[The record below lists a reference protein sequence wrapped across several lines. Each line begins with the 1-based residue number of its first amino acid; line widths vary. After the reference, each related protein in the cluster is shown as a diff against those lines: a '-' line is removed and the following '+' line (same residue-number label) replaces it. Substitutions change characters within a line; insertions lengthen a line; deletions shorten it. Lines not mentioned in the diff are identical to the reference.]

1 MASREQI
8 QTLLGALKAAS
19 PSQMLQS
26 IDAGAAGMRAILLYL
41 ADAQENVTASRIS
54 DYMKVSTARVT
65 VLLQK
70 LEAKGLI
77 EKERDPQDNRR
88 VQVALS
94 ARGREVALQMQ
105 EQVNAR
111 VEAMIDQIGM
121 ERMLEFA
128 ALSQEIH
135 SIFQPAEIDL

>member
-8 QTLLGALKAAS
+8 QTLLEALKNAS
-19 PSQMLQS
+19 PSQMFQS
-26 IDAGAAGMRAILLYL
+26 IDAGAAGMRAILLCL
-41 ADAQENVTASRIS
+41 ADTQENVTASRIS

-70 LEAKGLI
+70 MEAKGLI

-88 VQVALS
+88 VKVALS
-94 ARGREVALQMQ
+94 AHGRKVASQMQ
-105 EQVNAR
+105 EQVNTH

-128 ALSQEIH
+128 AISQEIH
-135 SIFQPAEIDL
+135 SIFRPTEIDL

>member
-8 QTLLGALKAAS
+8 QTLLEALKEAS
-19 PSQMLQS
+19 PSQMFQS

-41 ADAQENVTASRIS
+41 ADAQEKVTASKIS

-70 LEAKGLI
+70 MEVRGLI
-77 EKERDPQDNRR
+77 EKKRDPEDNRR
-88 VQVALS
+88 IKVALS
-94 ARGREVALQMQ
+94 ARGRELAAQMQ
-105 EQVNAR
+105 EQVNAH

-128 ALSQEIH
+128 AISQEIH
-135 SIFQPAEIDL
+135 SILPEEMDL

>member
-8 QTLLGALKAAS
+8 QTLLEALKEAS
-19 PSQMLQS
+19 PSQMFQS

-41 ADAQENVTASRIS
+41 ADAQENVTASKIS

-70 LEAKGLI
+70 MEVRGLI
-77 EKERDPQDNRR
+77 EKKRDPEDNRR
-88 VQVALS
+88 IKVALS
-94 ARGREVALQMQ
+94 ARGRELAAQMQ
-105 EQVNAR
+105 KQVNAH

-128 ALSQEIH
+128 AISQEIH
-135 SIFQPAEIDL
+135 SIFLPEEMDL

>member
-8 QTLLGALKAAS
+8 QTLLEALKEAS
-19 PSQMLQS
+19 PSQMFQS

-41 ADAQENVTASRIS
+41 ADAQENVTASKIS

-70 LEAKGLI
+70 MEVRGLI
-77 EKERDPQDNRR
+77 EKKRDPEDNRR
-88 VQVALS
+88 IKVALS
-94 ARGREVALQMQ
+94 ARGRELAAQMQ
-105 EQVNAR
+105 EQVNAH

-128 ALSQEIH
+128 AISQEIH
-135 SIFQPAEIDL
+135 SIFLPEEMDL